1 MQSFNKLNIKILRY
15 KYMDFLKT
23 IVHDT
28 DSVLVNK
35 PGYHKTKPLTLF
47 WDVSTKGYFS
57 QML

>member
-1 MQSFNKLNIKILRY
+1 MQSFNKLNIKKILR
-15 KYMDFLKT
+15 YMDFLKT

-35 PGYHKTKPLTLF
+35 PGYHKTKPVTLF